1 MTIPFHPMLV
11 HFPIAL
17 FFASVL
23 FDMASAAFT
32 RDSLREA
39 AQWLL
44 GLALLGGIVAAIAGS
59 QAEGA
64 AEKAGVAEALI
75 DTHETLAYL
84 TIGIM
89 TVMFLSR
96 LLPRTRFGAR
106 ALIAY
111 FILATVGLIAVSM
124 TGHTGGNLVY
134 EYGAGVVHTATPLP
148 AKGECVQCS

>member
-17 FFASVL
+17 LFASVL
-23 FDMASAAFT
+23 FDIASAALT

-44 GLALLGGIVAAIAGS
+44 GLGLLGGIVAAIAGG
-59 QAEGA
+59 QAEEA

-75 DTHETLAYL
+75 ETHETLAYMTL
-84 TIGIM
+84 GIM
-89 TVMFLSR
+89 TVLFLSR
-96 LLPRTRFGAR
+96 LLLRNRFSTK

-111 FILATVGLIAVSM
+111 FMMATVGLIAVSA

-134 EYGAGVVHTATPLP
+134 EHGAGVHTAQQISV
-148 AKGECVQCS
+148 KE